1 MRAALLGLHS
11 PSSVLIEWT
20 SKCAEDLTI
29 DHPYFL
35 LTEERFT
42 LARVMLAL
50 SLFAFFVRLMYIFS
64 FSIVLGPKLIMINR
78 MVVNDLLPFLL
89 LLVVIQIG
97 YGVASFVI
105 SYPNGF
111 YTHISQ
117 TTLGRSVGF
126 EHKLLF

>member
-1 MRAALLGLHS
+1 MRAALLGLHG

-20 SKCAEDLTI
+20 GKCASDLTI

-78 MVVNDLLPFLL
+78 MVDSNLFKLTTYSGRKRSSSIPPVACCNSRWLWRLIVCDILPKWVL
-89 LLVVIQIG
+89 
-97 YGVASFVI
+97 Y
-105 SYPNGF
+105 
-111 YTHISQ
+111 
-117 TTLGRSVGF
+117 
-126 EHKLLF
+126 